1 MFILPVGRHAMLLQ
15 CANMYIR
22 TGHSNTKYNMKY
34 NLFGLGS
41 LRDTLCR
48 FAKVNNDLT
57 TQLSII
63 ITGLLTPNFAFN
75 VYRIFQRWQTKVD
88 LSIPECTMWYSQ

>member
-1 MFILPVGRHAMLLQ
+1 MFILPACRHAMLLQ
-15 CANMYIR
+15 YANMYIR
-22 TGHSNTKYNMKY
+22 KGHSNTKYNMKY
-34 NLFGLGS
+34 NLFGRGS
-41 LRDTLCR
+41 LRDTLRR

-75 VYRIFQRWQTKVD
+75 V
-88 LSIPECTMWYSQ
+88 